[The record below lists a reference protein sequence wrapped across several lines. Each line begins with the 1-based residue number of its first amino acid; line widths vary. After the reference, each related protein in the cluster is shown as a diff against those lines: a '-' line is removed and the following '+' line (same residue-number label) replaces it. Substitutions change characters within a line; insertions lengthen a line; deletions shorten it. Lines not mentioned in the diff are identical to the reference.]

1 MPTIRPRTVAAATL
15 VALSALAPAAPAI
28 AAPGAGF
35 RVTSENPTAA
45 ELNDLVQFIVTTPA
59 SDADKAANVEGGMS
73 SVVVPRTV
81 YTLGLFRAPRGSSE
95 VTGPLARN
103 GNRVTGNLTASSV
116 GIPTVRMKVDFVRE
130 GGNWKL
136 ASSSMCEGVKAVG
149 LPIFCNA

>member
-1 MPTIRPRTVAAATL
+1 MSTLRTRAAATAI
-15 VALSALAPAAPAI
+15 VALSALAPAAPAL

-35 RVTSENPTAA
+35 RVTSEKPTAA
-45 ELNDLVQFIVTTPA
+45 ELNDLVQFIVATPA
-59 SDADKAANVEGGMS
+59 SDADKAANVQGGMS

-81 YTLGLFRAPRGSSE
+81 YTLGLFRAPRGSSR
-95 VTGPLARN
+95 VTGPIT
-103 GNRVTGNLTASSV
+103 GSGDRVTGDLTANSV

-149 LPIFCNA
+149 LPIFCNAR

>member
-1 MPTIRPRTVAAATL
+1 MPTTRTRIVATAAVT
-15 VALSALAPAAPAI
+15 VCALATAVPAF

-35 RVTSENPTAA
+35 RVTSANPTAA
-45 ELNDLVQFIVTTPA
+45 ELNDLVQFIVATPA
-59 SDADKAANVEGGMS
+59 SDADKAANVQGGMS

-103 GNRVTGNLTASSV
+103 GNTVTGNLTASSV
-116 GIPTVRMKVDFVRE
+116 GIPTVRMKVNFVRE